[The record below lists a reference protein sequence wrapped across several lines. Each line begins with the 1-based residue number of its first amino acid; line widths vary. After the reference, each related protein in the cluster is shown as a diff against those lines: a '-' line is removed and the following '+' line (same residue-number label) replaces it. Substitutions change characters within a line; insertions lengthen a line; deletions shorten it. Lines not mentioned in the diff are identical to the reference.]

1 MADRYGT
8 NSRSSSLESEEDMSS
23 LLHNLPHES
32 FTSLPSSSSA
42 FFNGQHKQ
50 SLSSSPPSLQPL
62 AIFSHSGFRF
72 REGTSNSGSSVMVE
86 SSTDFNFSDLEE
98 TKRKTSD
105 DFGFDCKEG
114 AEVSE
119 VPVNPVLLR
128 SSKRNRPADFH
139 NLSEKR
145 RRSTINEKIKA
156 LQKLIPNSNKT
167 NKASMLDEVI
177 EYLKQ
182 LQLQVQML
190 SMRNGLGLNDFHL
203 LGSLHPTQIELLN
216 TKGGEDTFSGNQE
229 IWMRASFDL
238 PNHCTPSNQQNL
250 TSPAKNIP
258 SSETSFGLEPS
269 IQNYY

>member
-1 MADRYGT
+1 MADRYGI

-23 LLHNLPHES
+23 LLRNLLHNS
-32 FTSLPSSSSA
+32 FTSLPSSSSTS
-42 FFNGQHKQ
+42 FNDQYKQ
-50 SLSSSPPSLQPL
+50 SLSSPPPPL
-62 AIFSHSGFRF
+62 EIFSQSGFRF
-72 REGTSNSGSSVMVE
+72 REGTSNSGSSVMVQ
-86 SSTDFNFSDLEE
+86 SSTDFKFSDLEE
-98 TKRKTSD
+98 STRNTSD
-105 DFGFDCKEG
+105 DFGFDCKKG
-114 AEVSE
+114 TEVSE
-119 VPVNPVLLR
+119 VPVNPAPPC

-145 RRSTINEKIKA
+145 RRNRINEKIKA

-167 NKASMLDEVI
+167 DKASMLDEAI

-190 SMRNGLGLNDFHL
+190 SMRNGLSLNDLLL
-203 LGSLHPTQIELLN
+203 LGSLHPTQTELLN

-229 IWMRASFDL
+229 IWMRTSFDL
-238 PNHCTPSNQQNL
+238 PNQCTPSNQQNL
-250 TSPAKNIP
+250 TSPAKNIT

>member
-23 LLHNLPHES
+23 LLHNLLHES
-32 FTSLPSSSSA
+32 FHFTP
-42 FFNGQHKQ
+42 FFVIRV
-50 SLSSSPPSLQPL
+50 LQWPTQAVAL
-62 AIFSHSGFRF
+62 IFSAVAATSGDLLSLRLPIQGGNLQFWIICDGLEIPYGRF
-72 REGTSNSGSSVMVE
+72 SFLFGTKFVSFDIILKLVE
-86 SSTDFNFSDLEE
+86 I
-98 TKRKTSD
+98 RK
-105 DFGFDCKEG
+105 G

-119 VPVNPVLLR
+119 VPVNPALLR

-182 LQLQVQML
+182 LQLQVQEKA
-190 SMRNGLGLNDFHL
+190 SFVVFQYFFGLYAAVYVRKAC
-203 LGSLHPTQIELLN
+203 SIEL
-216 TKGGEDTFSGNQE
+216 DF
-229 IWMRASFDL
+229 
-238 PNHCTPSNQQNL
+238 TPQRNVM
-250 TSPAKNIP
+250 TRY
-258 SSETSFGLEPS
+258 E
-269 IQNYY
+269 